1 MIMQGLCHRPATSL
15 DGWNCRGKQLKKI
28 LSRAVV
34 GMAAG
39 AVFVAG
45 FLFAARLLTGG
56 AGAMPVGKRVE
67 GTDFSVLAHPVL
79 LSGQGPLPGCLHR
92 LGRGDDRVV
101 DARQEAAVIAPFA
114 LTYAACGGGH
124 EARVIFLAVLQQQ
137 RQAFGGF
144 LFAGNQFAQLARGLV
159 KTHLRKIEERL

>member
-1 MIMQGLCHRPATSL
+1 MVMQGLCHRPATRL
-15 DGWNCRGKQLKKI
+15 DGRDGRGKQLKKI
-28 LSRAVV
+28 LPRAVF

-39 AVFVAG
+39 AVFVAV
-45 FLFAARLLTGG
+45 FLFAARLLAGG
-56 AGAMPVGKRVE
+56 AGAMPVGKGIE
-67 GTDFSVLAHPVL
+67 GTDFSMLAHPVL
-79 LSGQGPLPGCLHR
+79 LSHQGPLPGSLHR
-92 LGRGDDRVV
+92 LGSGDDRVV

-114 LTYAACGGGH
+114 LAYAACGGGH